1 MLALR
6 RALLGSVILWSIFL
20 GVLGKVNKG
29 YAAQTAWAQSVQKAL
44 ATRGVMLGDSPV
56 YQENRQDTLG
66 RQKEVQ
72 QFVNSQSQWAQSQWA
87 QEGVASWYGGR
98 EQHLHRHT
106 SLGTVFNRHALTAAH
121 PTAPLGSR
129 LRVISEDT
137 GKSVIVTVTDR
148 GPYSHE
154 RIIDLSRAAAIRIG
168 MLRAG
173 LAHVRIQP
181 VSEEDVLDD
190 QDADQET
197 EMMRNFSSVERHHA
211 HSRLKHLRY
220 YRYGL
225 CRHKVVHYRH
235 NRHNV

>member
-6 RALLGSVILWSIFL
+6 RALLRSVILGSIFL

-29 YAAQTAWAQSVQKAL
+29 YAAQTAWDQSVQKAL
-44 ATRGVMLGDSPV
+44 ATRAVMLGDGLV
-56 YQENRQDTLG
+56 YQGNRQDSWG
-66 RQKEVQ
+66 RPKGDQ
-72 QFVNSQSQWAQSQWA
+72 QFVHSQSQWS

-98 EQHLHRHT
+98 EHHLHRHT
-106 SLGTVFNRHALTAAH
+106 SNGTVFNRHALTAAH

-129 LRVISEDT
+129 LRVMSEDT

-148 GPYSHE
+148 GPYSHN

-168 MLRAG
+168 MLRSG

-181 VSEEDVLDD
+181 VSERDLLDD
-190 QDADQET
+190 QDVDQEA
-197 EMMRNFSSVERHHA
+197 EMTRNFSSVKRHHS
-211 HSRLKHLRY
+211 HFRLKHHRY

-225 CRHKVVHYRH
+225 CRHKPVHYRH